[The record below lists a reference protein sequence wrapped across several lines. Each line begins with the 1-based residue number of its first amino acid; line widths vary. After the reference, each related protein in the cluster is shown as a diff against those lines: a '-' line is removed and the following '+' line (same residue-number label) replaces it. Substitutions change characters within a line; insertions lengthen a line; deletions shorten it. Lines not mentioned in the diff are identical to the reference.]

1 MQFRRGFL
9 ITSTILIIILII
21 PITWLLWKFV
31 CKPVYRHFTDKQ
43 TPVEQAVNNKSR
55 DTKKEVKYDGKAEK
69 SDKQTEESEE
79 SIMSNFSSKFKNSV
93 GYTKNLFTHEEE
105 EKEADMKID
114 NCNDMLNKKDYEN
127 ALIACDEALEKTS
140 VNGKISVIHQL
151 RGRIYQNTGEYDS
164 SRKEFIIAEQSAD
177 TAQQKNQSKKMF
189 AEADNLFKKSFL
201 EKEYDSRKLLVPVE
215 RKEEILPTH
224 YTSAFL
230 INSLPD
236 KITMPLGHLV
246 PNQLYILHPYKE
258 NKYVLF
264 DDYEMDFLA
273 ERVREFCEFAQALG
287 ATDVVIESIQSKSS
301 EKSSSSKEKR
311 KGKIN
316 LAGIVPG
323 LGKGSFDSN
332 DENTRYLLDTAL
344 QGISISQKFTPSQKP
359 FLPDNLVW
367 YEHEP
372 SWQQLYRQ
380 RMMGN
385 LLEHREHIESKKNRM
400 VQSSEISKIEGELQA
415 VMKLAGGDWD
425 KSSSK
430 KLSAKDD
437 TELTIYVKFA
447 PLNNT
452 ENRDLSLVVP
462 TDLQ

>member
-1 MQFRRGFL
+1 M
-9 ITSTILIIILII
+9 
-21 PITWLLWKFV
+21 
-31 CKPVYRHFTDKQ
+31 
-43 TPVEQAVNNKSR
+43 
-55 DTKKEVKYDGKAEK
+55 
-69 SDKQTEESEE
+69 
-79 SIMSNFSSKFKNSV
+79 
-93 GYTKNLFTHEEE
+93 
-105 EKEADMKID
+105 
-114 NCNDMLNKKDYEN
+114 
-127 ALIACDEALEKTS
+127 
-140 VNGKISVIHQL
+140 
-151 RGRIYQNTGEYDS
+151 
-164 SRKEFIIAEQSAD
+164 
-177 TAQQKNQSKKMF
+177 
-189 AEADNLFKKSFL
+189 
-201 EKEYDSRKLLVPVE
+201 
-215 RKEEILPTH
+215 
-224 YTSAFL
+224 
-230 INSLPD
+230 
-236 KITMPLGHLV
+236 
-246 PNQLYILHPYKE
+246 
-258 NKYVLF
+258 
-264 DDYEMDFLA
+264 
-273 ERVREFCEFAQALG
+273 
-287 ATDVVIESIQSKSS
+287 
-301 EKSSSSKEKR
+301 
-311 KGKIN
+311 
-316 LAGIVPG
+316 PG

-385 LLEHREHIESKKNRM
+385 LLEHREHIESKKNRV

-430 KLSAKDD
+430 KLSAQDD